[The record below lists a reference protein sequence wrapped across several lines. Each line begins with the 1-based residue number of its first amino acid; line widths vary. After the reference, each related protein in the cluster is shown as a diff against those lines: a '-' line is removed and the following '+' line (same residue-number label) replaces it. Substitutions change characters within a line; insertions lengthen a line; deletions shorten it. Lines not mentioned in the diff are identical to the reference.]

1 MAKDAKK
8 ILGKVESMKSKYGSA
23 KFQIVSSNSSAGSNN
38 TGLSNIES
46 NKDLL
51 TKLKKLQTELGD
63 EKEPNSSFSWKDI
76 NAEG

>member
-23 KFQIVSSNSSAGSNN
+23 KFKIVSSNSSAGSNT
-38 TGLSNIES
+38 TGLSNIKS

-51 TKLKKLQTELGD
+51 TRLKKLQTELAV
-63 EKEPNSSFSWKDI
+63 EKEPNSSFSWKDL
-76 NAEG
+76 AAKG